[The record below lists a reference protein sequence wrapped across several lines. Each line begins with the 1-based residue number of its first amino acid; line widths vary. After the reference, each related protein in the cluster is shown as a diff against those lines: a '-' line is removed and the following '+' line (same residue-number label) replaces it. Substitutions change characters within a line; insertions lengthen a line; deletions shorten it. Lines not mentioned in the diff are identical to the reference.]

1 MRYLRSMNR
10 GAAGHAM
17 RHITACASASV
28 LFAAV
33 LPIVANAQGTRPVR
47 ASVTVRAPLNGACA
61 SLMNG
66 PSDLVGTPEGL
77 ALLRFKRELE
87 GVATIFEQRGAAVE
101 GMDARR
107 VSQVQRGVDSLMRV
121 FVRYRTGDGPIGSTI
136 TVHRSDSTMTVNG
149 KLVEPRI
156 LIESIEGGLRPGR
169 SDIEFTLR
177 ALEPQV
183 AAFASAGAR
192 VVAKGSPSG
201 YLGVSLSGSQVRMVS
216 DSGSFTAH
224 CDYPMIETVEAG
236 SPARRAGL
244 GAGDTVLA
252 YNGKDVVA
260 QAVNYPQLLMPGK
273 VVRVRVRREGK
284 VRELPVTIAER
295 TQEQLEIAA
304 LDNVRA
310 NTVVATRSLQPFS
323 FWPSWMNGDAFFVR
337 AGPTAP
343 SAAAV
348 AGSAT
353 MMMVLGAQLNAIDDE
368 FAQSMRVEPGVLV
381 IRVLPGSPA
390 AEAGLR
396 AGEMIRAVN
405 GTPVREL
412 PPIQRAIAGPNVRDV
427 KLTVSGR
434 DAPPRIVTVRW

>member
-1 MRYLRSMNR
+1 MRHLKLIKR
-10 GAAGHAM
+10 GAA
-17 RHITACASASV
+17 IV
-28 LFAAV
+28 LVVV
-33 LPIVANAQGTRPVR
+33 LPMNVHAQGTRPTVR
-47 ASVTVRAPLNGACA
+47 ASVTARAPLNGACA

-66 PSDLVGTPEGL
+66 PSELVGTPEGL

-149 KLVEPRI
+149 RVVEPRI

-169 SDIEFTLR
+169 PDIEFTLR

-192 VVAKGSPSG
+192 VVANGSPTG
-201 YLGVSLSGSQVRMVS
+201 YLGVGLSGAQVRIVS
-216 DSGSFTAH
+216 DSGTFTSH

-244 GAGDTVLA
+244 GTGDTVLA

-260 QAVNYPQLLMPGK
+260 QAVNYPQLLVPGK

-295 TQEQLEIAA
+295 TQAQLEVAA
-304 LDNVRA
+304 LENVRA
-310 NTVVATRSLQPFS
+310 NSVVTTRSLQPFS
-323 FWPSWMNGDAFFVR
+323 FWPSWSNGDAFVVR
-337 AGPTAP
+337 TSPASPSVAAISG
-343 SAAAV
+343 SAAMA
-348 AGSAT
+348 
-353 MMMVLGAQLNAIDDE
+353 MVLGAQLNAVDDE
-368 FAQSMRVEPGVLV
+368 FAQSMGLEPGVLV
-381 IRVLPGSPA
+381 MRVQSGSPA

-412 PPIQRAIAGPNVRDV
+412 LPLQRAISGANVRDV

-434 DAPPRIVTVRW
+434 ETPLRIVTIRW

>member
-1 MRYLRSMNR
+1 MRHLMSIHR
-10 GAAGHAM
+10 GAALLLAAALPM
-17 RHITACASASV
+17 SAH
-28 LFAAV
+28 
-33 LPIVANAQGTRPVR
+33 AQGTRPTVR
-47 ASVTVRAPLNGACA
+47 ATVTGRAPLNGACA

-66 PSDLVGTPEGL
+66 PSELVGTPEGL

-136 TVHRSDSTMTVNG
+136 TVQRGDSTMTVNG
-149 KLVEPRI
+149 KVVEPRI

-169 SDIEFTLR
+169 SDIAFTLR

-192 VVAKGSPSG
+192 VVANGSPSG
-201 YLGVSLSGSQVRMVS
+201 YLGVGLSGAQVRMVS

-244 GAGDTVLA
+244 VAGDTVLA

-260 QAVNYPQLLMPGK
+260 QAVNYPQLLVPGK

-284 VRELPVTIAER
+284 ARELPVTIAER
-295 TQEQLEIAA
+295 TQAQLEVAA
-304 LDNVRA
+304 LENVRA
-310 NTVVATRSLQPFS
+310 NSLGARQPFS
-323 FWPSWMNGDAFFVR
+323 FWPTWTTGDGFVVR
-337 AGPTAP
+337 SSSP
-343 SAAAV
+343 SVAAV
-348 AGSAT
+348 AGSSA
-353 MMMVLGAQLNAIDDE
+353 MMTVLGAQLNAVDDE
-368 FAQSMRVEPGVLV
+368 FAQSMGVEPGVLV
-381 IRVLPGSPA
+381 MRVQPGSPA

-412 PPIQRAIAGPNVRDV
+412 PPIQRAISGANVHDV

-434 DAPPRIVTVRW
+434 ETPLRIVTIRW